1 MAHGAILFDLDGVL
15 ADSRRPIIDCV
26 NAALVE
32 LGHGARSEAE
42 VETTIGPPTL
52 VGFSQLLDAP
62 PDSDVVAEAVRAYR
76 ALYVDALWE
85 TPSYPGVPEVVR
97 ALAEEWTLG
106 VATSKPRR
114 YAEPVLEAIG
124 LADAFAVVAGPVPD
138 GPDDKLSMV
147 IEATGALGGAS
158 AMIGDRH
165 YDIEAAR
172 EQKLH
177 AIGVTWGFGTYAELR
192 AAGADVIV
200 DQADELLEAATR
212 ARRFTSR

>member
-1 MAHGAILFDLDGVL
+1 MARDAILFDLDGVL

-26 NAALVE
+26 NAALSE
-32 LGHGARSEAE
+32 LGHGTRPEEE
-42 VETTIGPPTL
+42 VERTIGPPTT
-52 VGFSQLLDAP
+52 VGFGQLLGADP
-62 PDSDVVAEAVRAYR
+62 GSDVVAEAVAAYR

-97 ALAEEWTLG
+97 ALAEDRVLG

-124 LADAFAVVAGPVPD
+124 LADAFAVVAGPVEG

-147 IEATGALGGAS
+147 VEAAGHLGGAGV
-158 AMIGDRH
+158 MIGDRH

-172 EQKLH
+172 TEGLY
-177 AIGVTWGFGTYAELR
+177 AIGVTWGFGSAQELR
-192 AAGADVIV
+192 EAGADELV
-200 DQADELLEAATR
+200 DEAAALLDAATR
-212 ARRFTSR
+212 ASR